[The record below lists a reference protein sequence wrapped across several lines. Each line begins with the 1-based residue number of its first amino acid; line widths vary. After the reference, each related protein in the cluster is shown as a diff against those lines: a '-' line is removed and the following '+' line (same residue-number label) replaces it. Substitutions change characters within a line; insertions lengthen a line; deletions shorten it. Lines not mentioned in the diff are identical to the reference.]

1 MTITAGLN
9 DQLTVIVDGI
19 SASVTLGAGD
29 YASAVTLAAELQSQ
43 INGAATLTQN
53 GSSVAVTASSG
64 VLTITSSRY
73 GSASNVTASGT
84 AAATLLGNSPTSLGG
99 VDITGTIGGV
109 AATGSG
115 QILSGAA
122 GSATEGLK
130 LQISGGTLGA
140 RGTVSYT
147 QGYAYQ
153 LNQAVTQ
160 FLDRG
165 VIVAAGTD
173 GLNSH
178 IKDIDHRRDE
188 LQQRLTIIEANY
200 RQQFTALDALLGSM
214 STTSTFLQQQLA
226 ILPKISNGQ

>member
-1 MTITAGLN
+1 M
-9 DQLTVIVDGI
+9 
-19 SASVTLGAGD
+19 
-29 YASAVTLAAELQSQ
+29 
-43 INGAATLTQN
+43 
-53 GSSVAVTASSG
+53 
-64 VLTITSSRY
+64 
-73 GSASNVTASGT
+73 
-84 AAATLLGNSPTSLGG
+84 
-99 VDITGTIGGV
+99 
-109 AATGSG
+109 
-115 QILSGAA
+115 
-122 GSATEGLK
+122 
-130 LQISGGTLGA
+130 
-140 RGTVSYT
+140 SYT

-165 VIVAAGTD
+165 GIVAAGTD

-226 ILPKISNGQ
+226 NLPKISNGQ